1 MPRPSSRMRRSKRP
15 ALLKALAAA
24 SVRIASATST
34 AATLKQITDEARQIV
49 GAHLAATHRVSNANW
64 KAASIVVSLSEK
76 YERFA
81 SFSIPPNGSGIYR
94 RAIEAGQPLRLT
106 ASELAAHPDW
116 RGLSGC
122 KADHPPL
129 RGLVAIPISGRGGE
143 SIGVIMP
150 SDKED
155 GDFTPEDEAIL
166 VQAEYGV
173 RDYRYT
179 VVNDRTVLVDPRTHR
194 VIQIVE

>member
-1 MPRPSSRMRRSKRP
+1 MLPKGQDGHDTSQSSGQSTLD
-15 ALLKALAAA
+15 ALTHRHAGQLKALAAA

-49 GAHLAATHRVSNANW
+49 GAHLAATHRVSDANW

-81 SFSIPPNGSGIYR
+81 AFSIPPNGSGIYR

-122 KADHPPL
+122 KADHPPF
-129 RGLVAIPISGRGGE
+129 VASLLFPLQGGVARASE
-143 SIGVIMP
+143 
-150 SDKED
+150 
-155 GDFTPEDEAIL
+155 
-166 VQAEYGV
+166 
-173 RDYRYT
+173 
-179 VVNDRTVLVDPRTHR
+179 
-194 VIQIVE
+194 